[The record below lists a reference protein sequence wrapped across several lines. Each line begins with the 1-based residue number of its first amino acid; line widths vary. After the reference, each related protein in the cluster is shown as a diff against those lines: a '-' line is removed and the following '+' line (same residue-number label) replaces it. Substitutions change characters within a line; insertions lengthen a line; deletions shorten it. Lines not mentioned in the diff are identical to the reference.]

1 MGEGTDLAYAHVG
14 ADSTLPPDEKGH
26 ERDGPLLPEKD
37 MKKKG
42 ILIVLGI
49 VMLLAAA
56 VAAMWKLNQQEQVA
70 RAGRP
75 TWTSAPMEK
84 RTPTVAPESKKPVPA
99 FQIAPTAASLGPT
112 LDPAMFTG
120 SAQTAYKIAK
130 EIPETLAEVPCYCHC
145 DRGFGHKSLHS
156 CFKDDHGANCSTCIN
171 EAIAAYK
178 MKKETKMS
186 GREIRDA
193 IVKQYG
199 R

>member
-1 MGEGTDLAYAHVG
+1 M
-14 ADSTLPPDEKGH
+14 
-26 ERDGPLLPEKD
+26 KD
-37 MKKKG
+37 ARSCSRKKSMNKKG
-42 ILIVLGI
+42 LLIILGI
-49 VMLLAAA
+49 IALLTVA
-56 VAAMWKLNQQEQVA
+56 VAAMWKLNQQEQIA
-70 RAGRP
+70 RAARP
-75 TWTSAPMEK
+75 AWTPAPIEK
-84 RTPTVAPESKKPVPA
+84 RAPVEELKSIKPVPA
-99 FQIAPTAASLGPT
+99 FQISPTAASLGPT

-156 CFKDDHGANCSTCIN
+156 CFKDDHGSNCSICIN

-193 IVKQYG
+193 IIKQYG